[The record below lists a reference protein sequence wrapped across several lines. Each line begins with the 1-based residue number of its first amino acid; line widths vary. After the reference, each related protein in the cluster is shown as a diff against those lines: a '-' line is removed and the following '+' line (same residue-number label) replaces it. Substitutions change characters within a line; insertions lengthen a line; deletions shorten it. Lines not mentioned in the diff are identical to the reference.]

1 MLSVV
6 ESGVK
11 FDFNVKAY
19 NYDDIDSMYE
29 KNKFCGNSAVDFL
42 AMDRKNIYFI
52 EVKNAEYFNATVQEL
67 SEKIC
72 KIYKN
77 FIDSIALVSLSDSS
91 KLKAYNVRLKN
102 TIPKII
108 LFITDRLPADIL
120 IIYYEKIK
128 KQISKKLKKVNGSIN
143 FMIETE
149 NSYNTKLYDVAKVV
163 KDV

>member
-11 FDFNVKAY
+11 FNFNVEAY
-19 NYDDIDSMYE
+19 NYDDVGSIYE

-52 EVKNAEYFNATVQEL
+52 EVKTAEYFNTTIEEL

-77 FIDSIALVSLSDSS
+77 FIDSVALVSLSDDTI
-91 KLKAYNVRLKN
+91 LRPYHIRLKN

-108 LFITDRLPADIL
+108 LFITDKLPADIL

-128 KQISKKLKKVNGSIN
+128 KQISKKLKRVNSSID
-143 FMIETE
+143 FMLETE
-149 NSYNTKLYDVAKVV
+149 NNYNIKLYDIV
-163 KDV
+163 KGSK

>member
-11 FDFNVKAY
+11 FDFKVKAY
-19 NYDDIDSMYE
+19 NYDDVDSMYE

-42 AMDRKNIYFI
+42 AIDRKNIYFI
-52 EVKNAEYFNATVQEL
+52 EVKTAEYFNATIQEL

-77 FIDSIALVSLSDSS
+77 FIDSIALVSLSDDNI
-91 KLKAYNVRLKN
+91 LRPYHIRLKN

-108 LFITDRLPADIL
+108 LFITDKLPADIL
-120 IIYYEKIK
+120 IIYYERIK
-128 KQISKKLKKVNGSIN
+128 KQISKKLKKINGSID
-143 FMIETE
+143 FMLETE
-149 NSYNTKLYDVAKVV
+149 KNYNNKLYDVV
-163 KDV
+163 KAVNDV